1 MMAERCPVSTFQIS
15 SSKTAYL
22 IYLSYNFSDTYLK
35 FNITITHLIAM
46 NCKKGLWSV
55 HHEPASILPDS
66 DDVSGLGRQSE
77 IKFSINNVHAAF
89 TALEGPTCTA
99 LIKMTG

>member
-1 MMAERCPVSTFQIS
+1 MS
-15 SSKTAYL
+15 SFY
-22 IYLSYNFSDTYLK
+22 FSDFQFKDSIFDISIIQLFRHI
-35 FNITITHLIAM
+35 FNITITHLITT

-55 HHEPASILPDS
+55 HHEPASVLPDS

-89 TALEGPTCTA
+89 TALEGPTCMA
-99 LIKMTG
+99 LIKMIG

>member
-1 MMAERCPVSTFQIS
+1 
-15 SSKTAYL
+15 
-22 IYLSYNFSDTYLK
+22 
-35 FNITITHLIAM
+35 M

-99 LIKMTG
+99 LIKMTGKYKQDNPAQQHDVMRINQVHEILVM